1 MARIRS
7 FSEGVVEVAE
17 RVADVADAA
26 GGKGIRKGSMSA
38 RWLILPAAGAG
49 LYALATN
56 GSVSKQAKGVL
67 QQARARASDL
77 PEELLDR
84 VQQATGD
91 DSGQTRQTSRAS
103 SSRKTGSSRSR
114 KTSSAR

>member
-1 MARIRS
+1 
-7 FSEGVVEVAE
+7 
-17 RVADVADAA
+17 
-26 GGKGIRKGSMSA
+26 MSA

-56 GSVSKQAKGVL
+56 GSISNQAKGVL

-77 PEELLDR
+77 PEELFDR
-84 VQQATGD
+84 VQQATGAE
-91 DSGQTRQTSRAS
+91 SGQTRQTSRAS
-103 SSRKTGSSRSR
+103 SSRKTGSSRNR